1 MYLSPTSQGS
11 RAGTTTVSGVD
22 SRASVEELSAA
33 VLAVAAHRSVVDVL
47 QTIVSTARALL
58 DAEYAALGVPDD
70 QGGFAEFV
78 VDGISDEEWA
88 AIGPLPRQHGMLGVM
103 LSDPAPQRLA
113 DLRSDPRFNWWPT
126 AHPHMGAFLGM
137 PVLDGDEI
145 LGAIYLANPLNH
157 AGSSEGGGS
166 EGGSSEGG
174 SAAPSKRE
182 QFTEDDE
189 RLLGVLAS
197 HAAIALTNAR
207 LFEQARELTLIQER
221 QRIAHDLHDVVAQT
235 LFSLRLSAQAAAAM
249 VRSDP
254 DRAATELDTVAE
266 LAGSAAEELRQI
278 VSEMRPPELTHAG
291 LAETLRGRI
300 ALLDRVHGA
309 SISFDLRSW
318 RETAQSYRAAAP
330 SKTALA
336 SKTALS
342 HMTALSH
349 KTEEA
354 VLRVAEEALHNAL
367 QHGDA
372 TRVTVT
378 LTGTEAG
385 AVLEVTDDG
394 AGFDTK
400 GVGGA
405 SNRLGLASMRERS
418 RAVRGTLTINSTVD
432 QGTTVRLEVPGV
444 EVPGDETHRG

>member
-1 MYLSPTSQGS
+1 
-11 RAGTTTVSGVD
+11 VSGVD

-103 LSDPAPQRLA
+103 LSDPAPQRLP

-145 LGAIYLANPLNH
+145 LGAIYLANPLNR
-157 AGSSEGGGS
+157 SSS
-166 EGGSSEGG
+166 AEGGSSEGG
-174 SAAPSKRE
+174 GGAVSRRE

-207 LFEQARELTLIQER
+207 LFEQSRELTLIQER
-221 QRIAHDLHDVVAQT
+221 QRIAHDLHDAVAQT

-278 VSEMRPPELTHAG
+278 VSEMRPPELTQAG

-318 RETAQSYRAAAP
+318 CETALPY
-330 SKTALA
+330 
-336 SKTALS
+336 KTALS
-342 HMTALSH
+342 Y

-432 QGTTVRLEVPGV
+432 QGTTVRLEVPG
-444 EVPGDETHRG
+444 G

>member
-1 MYLSPTSQGS
+1 
-11 RAGTTTVSGVD
+11 VSGVD

-157 AGSSEGGGS
+157 AGSAEDGGS
-166 EGGSSEGG
+166 EGDGSERGG
-174 SAAPSKRE
+174 TDDSGRAATKRE

-221 QRIAHDLHDVVAQT
+221 QRIAHDLHDAVAQT

-254 DRAATELDTVAE
+254 DRAAAELDTVAE

-278 VSEMRPPELTHAG
+278 VSEMRPPELTQAG

-318 RETAQSYRAAAP
+318 KETALPY
-330 SKTALA
+330 
-336 SKTALS
+336 KTALS
-342 HMTALSH
+342 HQTALSY

-385 AVLEVTDDG
+385 AVLEVADDG